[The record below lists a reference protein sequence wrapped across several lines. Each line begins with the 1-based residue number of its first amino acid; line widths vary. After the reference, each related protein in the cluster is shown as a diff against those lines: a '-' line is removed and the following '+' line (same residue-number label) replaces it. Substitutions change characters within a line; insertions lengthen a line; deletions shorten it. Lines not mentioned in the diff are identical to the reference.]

1 MQQRITTPSAL
12 LLQAHI
18 QKTVAAA
25 VAAAVEAKEW
35 TLLHIN
41 FQIFYIKFSISN
53 ILYQIFYIKSA
64 I

>member
-25 VAAAVEAKEW
+25 VAAKEW